1 MHEETK
7 VNWDIDTEEGLANAV
22 KWQQSMISSVKQSGV
37 WFVPRGHSMYAI
49 DHKHKVAKKIT
60 GFPEPTIKK
69 VFNAMGWTVD
79 EQA

>member
-22 KWQQSMISSVKQSGV
+22 KWQQSMISLVKQSGV
-37 WFVPRGHSMYAI
+37 WFVPRSHSMYAI
-49 DHKHKVAKKIT
+49 DHKHKVAKKVT
-60 GFPEPTIKK
+60 GFPEPTIEK